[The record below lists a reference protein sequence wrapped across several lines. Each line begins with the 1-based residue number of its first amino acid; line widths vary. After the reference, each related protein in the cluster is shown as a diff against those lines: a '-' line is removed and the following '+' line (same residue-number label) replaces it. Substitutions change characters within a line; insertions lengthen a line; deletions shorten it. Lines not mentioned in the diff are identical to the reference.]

1 MLFKLDAGSWLT
13 RENMDLIV
21 VPSNLSGCH
30 GLLFPSD

>member
-13 RENMDLIV
+13 RENIDLIV
-21 VPSNLSGCH
+21 VPYNLSGCH

>member
-21 VPSNLSGCH
+21 VPYTNGPDH
-30 GLLFPSD
+30 